1 MSFTVYDSVLTMFR
15 MWSGPEEQLIAQ
27 HRLIM
32 RLSERM
38 AMSFTLITKNVG
50 LGGSNE
56 ENIQLIRFR
65 NHLEI

>member
-1 MSFTVYDSVLTMFR
+1 MSFAVYDSVLTMFR
-15 MWSGPEEQLIAQ
+15 MWSRPEEQLIAQ

-56 ENIQLIRFR
+56 ENIQLIWFR